1 MPHFYGTT
9 EAVVLGDGLIV
20 MKPYETIFAG
30 GWTPKKTHNWGDAPS
45 YVRGFTTHL
54 ATLF

>member
-20 MKPYETIFAG
+20 MKPCETIFAG